1 MRRCRNNSC
10 PRLGVLVPEYSTPD
24 DDGVAHLSLIYTELP
39 YMEEVREY
47 QFAPV
52 HSEKVGPSGAQL
64 GAVDALIDAMMLTGG
79 GGSGG
84 GAEEDLLP
92 TETILN
98 PGKCK

>member
-1 MRRCRNNSC
+1 M
-10 PRLGVLVPEYSTPD
+10 LVPEYSTPD
-24 DDGVAHLSLIYTELP
+24 DEGVAHLSLIYTELP

-52 HSEKVGPSGAQL
+52 HSEKVGPSEAQL
-64 GAVDALIDAMMLTGG
+64 SAVDGLIDAMMLTGG
-79 GGSGG
+79 GSG
-84 GAEEDLLP
+84 GAEEDLLA